1 MRPDPI
7 LEQTSS
13 KQPSS
18 KQSSDS
24 ESLSAQLLIQRYQSL
39 KNLLRSHKDDFSQVH
54 STRMHR
60 SLSWLKA
67 ATVQLE
73 GDNLDQAFINLWI
86 SFSACFYIEGEQ
98 PIAPFIEKVVALD
111 EKHKIYDCLWHEY
124 SGSVK
129 SLIKNPFVFAEFWQ
143 AQRTHLQK
151 KVDDD
156 QFDDS
161 KIEASWR
168 PSFEQSSVEA
178 LNYLSRK
185 KVAPLFS
192 IVLDRLYV
200 LRNQVLQGGATYQ
213 SRVNREQVTDG
224 VNLLASIM
232 PIIIEIMLNSSDQNW
247 GDIAYP
253 VITK

>member
-1 MRPDPI
+1 M
-7 LEQTSS
+7 
-13 KQPSS
+13 
-18 KQSSDS
+18 SDYSLASQALS
-24 ESLSAQLLIQRYQSL
+24 EHYESL

-67 ATVQLE
+67 AAGQMKD
-73 GDNLDQAFINLWI
+73 DNLDQAFINLWI
-86 SFSACFYIEGEQ
+86 SFSACFYIEGEE
-98 PIAPFIEKVVALD
+98 PITPFIDKIIALD
-111 EKHKIYDCLWHEY
+111 KQQKIYDCLWHQY

-129 SLIKNPFVFAEFWQ
+129 ALIKNPYVFSEFWQ
-143 AQRTHLQK
+143 AQRIWLQQ
-151 KVDDD
+151 KVDHQSDD
-156 QFDDS
+156 ELLDPM
-161 KIEASWR
+161 WR

-232 PIIIEIMLNSSDQNW
+232 PVIIGVMLNAADQDW
-247 GDIAYP
+247 GEIAYP